1 MEAQD
6 VLADDMHIGGPQS
19 AELLALLPVRLVGI
33 IPDGGNIVD
42 QRIQPDVSHVAGVKG
57 HGDSPR
63 KGGTGHAQILQSCL
77 EEIVDHFL
85 LAALRLDE
93 VRMLIKVGHESVGV
107 PAHAEEVRLL
117 AGALDGSAAVGA
129 SAVRRLRIGEEGFA
143 RLAVPALVA
152 GFIDVALV
160 IKALEQLLHAVLV
173 PGDVGID
180 LGIAAVQPVLG
191 HHGVAAVAGAGEID
205 HVQVAALDDPVQ
217 MGIDEVLARA
227 GAPVAHDG
235 LLEVALAQR
244 TLQQRVVQQIQLACG
259 QVIGGAPVGVD
270 LIELLLVQR
279 RLPGQ
284 PRTGLEFGHD
294 DSSLCN
300 CLGLCVPQ
308 AELRFGLI

>member
-1 MEAQD
+1 MAHAGEDGGVGDLEAVQVQNGQHRAIGD
-6 VLADDMHIGGPQS
+6 GIHELVAMPGGGQGAGLGLAVAHHAGGDQ
-19 AELLALLPVRLVGI
+19 VGI
-33 IPDGGNIVD
+33 VRHG
-42 QRIQPDVSHVAGVKG
+42 AEGVG
-57 HGDSPR
+57 QGI
-63 KGGTGHAQILQSCL
+63 AQ
-77 EEIVDHFL
+77 
-85 LAALRLDE
+85 LAALMD
-93 VRMLIKVGHESVGV
+93 G
-107 PAHAEEVRLL
+107 
-117 AGALDGSAAVGA
+117 AGSLRRHMAGDAA
-129 SAVRRLRIGEEGFA
+129 GEGE
-143 RLAVPALVA
+143 
-152 GFIDVALV
+152 
-160 IKALEQLLHAVLV
+160 ALEQLLHAVLV

-244 TLQQRVVQQIQLACG
+244 TLQQRVIQQIQLACG

-279 RLPGQ
+279 RLLGQ

-300 CLGLCVPQ
+300 CLGLCAPQ
-308 AELRFGLI
+308 AKLRFGLI